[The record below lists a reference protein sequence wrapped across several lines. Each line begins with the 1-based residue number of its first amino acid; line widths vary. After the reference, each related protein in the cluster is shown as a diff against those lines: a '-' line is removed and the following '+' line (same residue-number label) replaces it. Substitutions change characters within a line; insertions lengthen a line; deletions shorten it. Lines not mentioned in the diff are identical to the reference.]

1 MGRVYPR
8 RDGNPRAAA
17 LWLLLL
23 PAGVARPIKTVG
35 EGEASPPPPPAPKS
49 APKIRILAVKNR
61 RREPNSPIVR
71 LARASDSGPGASL
84 GRSSPEPEGM
94 SGPLDRLA
102 RPSFEG
108 FTHNDGKKESRSDA
122 DNSEGEKKTKIASF
136 KKKAINAGNKFR
148 HSLRR
153 RSKKKN
159 ENQISIE
166 DIRDVQDLQ
175 AVEAF
180 RQCLHDEDLLP
191 QQHDDYHMMLRFLKA
206 RKFDVE
212 KAKLMWSDMLTWRK
226 EFGTDNI
233 EEFDYA
239 ELNEVMK
246 YYPQFYHGVDKDGR
260 PIYVEL
266 IGKVDANKVLQV
278 TTIDRYV
285 KYHVKEFEKCFQMR
299 FPACSI
305 AAKRHLD
312 SCTTILDVQGVG
324 LKNFSKCARELITR
338 LQKIDSDN
346 YPETLCRMYI
356 INAGQGFKML
366 WGTIKSFLDP
376 KTASKIHVLG
386 TKYQNKLLEIIDE
399 SELPEFF
406 GGKCKCEEHGGCQR
420 SDKGPW
426 KDPTT
431 IKRVLNGE
439 ANYDRQIVTISGTDG
454 KIIGYARPQRPNGKG
469 SDASAESGSE
479 VEDVTSPTAPK
490 TLITNP
496 SLTPVHEE
504 SKFAAH
510 ASTSAAHPTIE
521 DSIPVVDKVVDDGWS
536 SPRAS
541 PVSSSSGSLSLRNLP
556 TTFEGIRTLA
566 VAWLT
571 VFIVTLFAMLRSI
584 PSRMAKRLSNQSN
597 DHDHYYV
604 DCPQEQEYKEEF
616 RPPSPAPAYTEKD
629 ILSTLVRR
637 LGELEEKVQALEKK
651 PSEMPFEKEE
661 LLNASARRVDALEA
675 DLISTKKALYEALMR
690 QDELLAFIDKQ
701 DMLKFRKKKFC
712 F

>member
-1 MGRVYPR
+1 
-8 RDGNPRAAA
+8 
-17 LWLLLL
+17 
-23 PAGVARPIKTVG
+23 
-35 EGEASPPPPPAPKS
+35 
-49 APKIRILAVKNR
+49 
-61 RREPNSPIVR
+61 
-71 LARASDSGPGASL
+71 
-84 GRSSPEPEGM
+84 M

-166 DIRDVQDLQ
+166 DIRHVQDLQ

-180 RQCLHDEDLLP
+180 RQCLLDEDLLP

-212 KAKLMWSDMLTWRK
+212 KAKLMWSDMLAWRK

-233 EEFDYA
+233 EEFDYS
-239 ELNEVMK
+239 ELNEVMQ

-260 PIYVEL
+260 PVYVEL
-266 IGKVDANKVLQV
+266 IGKVDANKLVQV

-324 LKNFSKCARELITR
+324 LKNFAKCARELITR

-479 VEDVTSPTAPK
+479 VEDATSPTAPR

-510 ASTSAAHPTIE
+510 ASTSAARPTIE
-521 DSIPVVDKVVDDGWS
+521 ESIPVVDKVVDDGWS

-541 PVSSSSGSLSLRNLP
+541 PTSSSSGSLSLRNLP

-604 DCPQEQEYKEEF
+604 DCPQEQEHKEEF
-616 RPPSPAPAYTEKD
+616 RPPSPAPSYTEKE

-637 LGELEEKVQALEKK
+637 LGELEEKVQALEAK

>member
-1 MGRVYPR
+1 
-8 RDGNPRAAA
+8 
-17 LWLLLL
+17 
-23 PAGVARPIKTVG
+23 
-35 EGEASPPPPPAPKS
+35 
-49 APKIRILAVKNR
+49 
-61 RREPNSPIVR
+61 
-71 LARASDSGPGASL
+71 
-84 GRSSPEPEGM
+84 M

-454 KIIGYARPQRPNGKG
+454 KIIGYARPQRPNQGKG

-490 TLITNP
+490 ALITNP

-571 VFIVTLFAMLRSI
+571 VFIMTLFAMLRSI

>member
-17 LWLLLL
+17 LWLLL

-556 TTFEGIRTLA
+556 TTFKGIRTLA

>member
-1 MGRVYPR
+1 
-8 RDGNPRAAA
+8 
-17 LWLLLL
+17 
-23 PAGVARPIKTVG
+23 
-35 EGEASPPPPPAPKS
+35 
-49 APKIRILAVKNR
+49 
-61 RREPNSPIVR
+61 
-71 LARASDSGPGASL
+71 
-84 GRSSPEPEGM
+84 M

-180 RQCLHDEDLLP
+180 RQCLLDEDLLP

-212 KAKLMWSDMLTWRK
+212 KAKLMWSDMLAWRK

-233 EEFDYA
+233 EEFDYS

-260 PIYVEL
+260 PVYVEL
-266 IGKVDANKVLQV
+266 IGKVDANKVVQV

-324 LKNFSKCARELITR
+324 LKNFSKTARELITR

-346 YPETLCRMYI
+346 YQTLCRMYI

-479 VEDVTSPTAPK
+479 VEDATSPTAPK

-504 SKFAAH
+504 SKFATH
-510 ASTSAAHPTIE
+510 ASTSAVRPTIE
-521 DSIPVVDKVVDDGWS
+521 ESIPVVDKVVDDGWS

-571 VFIVTLFAMLRSI
+571 VFIVTLFAMFRSI

-616 RPPSPAPAYTEKD
+616 RPPSPAPAYTEKE

>member
-1 MGRVYPR
+1 
-8 RDGNPRAAA
+8 
-17 LWLLLL
+17 
-23 PAGVARPIKTVG
+23 
-35 EGEASPPPPPAPKS
+35 
-49 APKIRILAVKNR
+49 
-61 RREPNSPIVR
+61 
-71 LARASDSGPGASL
+71 
-84 GRSSPEPEGM
+84 M

-159 ENQISIE
+159 DNQISIE
-166 DIRDVQDLQ
+166 DIRHVQDLQ

-180 RQCLHDEDLLP
+180 RQCLLDEDLLP

-260 PIYVEL
+260 PVYVEL

-454 KIIGYARPQRPNGKG
+454 KIISYARPQRPNGKG

-479 VEDVTSPTAPK
+479 VEDVTSPIAPK

-510 ASTSAAHPTIE
+510 ASTSAARPTIE
-521 DSIPVVDKVVDDGWS
+521 ESIPVVDKVVDDGWS

-556 TTFEGIRTLA
+556 TTFEGIRTLV

-616 RPPSPAPAYTEKD
+616 RPPSPAPAYTEKE

-701 DMLKFRKKKFC
+701 DMLKFRVCRSHPTPLF
-712 F
+712 FLDT